1 MTGEPESADDPSGRV
16 TRPELRASDRE
27 RDQVVEILQVA
38 AGDGR
43 ITPIELDER
52 LDAALSA
59 RTLGEL
65 AGLTADLPS
74 EGMPPQ
80 AKDLVRIDQ
89 RFGGV
94 SRTGRWLV
102 PRRMEIRL
110 MFCEAKL
117 DFTDAVITHS
127 TLHLDVDLRVG
138 GNLILVTRPGVA
150 VDTDGLVRSSGEI
163 RIRPESG
170 PGAPPTLHVQLTG
183 QSRGGDITA
192 RPPRRT
198 FSELMRRRPPGNR
211 TR

>member
-1 MTGEPESADDPSGRV
+1 MTGELQSADDSSKRDAQPG
-16 TRPELRASDRE
+16 LRASDRE
-27 RDQVVEILQVA
+27 RDQVVEVLQVA

-43 ITPIELDER
+43 ITAAELDER

-59 RTLGEL
+59 RTQGEL
-65 AGLTADLPS
+65 ALLTADLPS

-80 AKDLVRIDQ
+80 AKDLVRVDQ
-89 RFGGV
+89 RFGDV

-102 PRRMEIRL
+102 PRRIELRL

-127 TLHLDVDLRVG
+127 TLHIDLDLRLG
-138 GNLILVTRPGVA
+138 GNLILVTRPGVV

-163 RIRPESG
+163 KISPQPG
-170 PGAPPTLHVQLTG
+170 PAAHPVLQVRLTG

-192 RPPRRT
+192 RPPRRKL
-198 FSELMRRRPPGNR
+198 SELMRRRPPGNSGR
-211 TR
+211 

>member
-1 MTGEPESADDPSGRV
+1 MTGDIRSADGPSERA

-43 ITPIELDER
+43 LTAAELDER

-59 RTLGEL
+59 RTMGEL

-80 AKDLVRIDQ
+80 AKELVRIDQ
-89 RFGGV
+89 RFGDV

-110 MFCEAKL
+110 MFCQAKL

-127 TLHLDVDLRVG
+127 TLLIDVDLRVG
-138 GNLILVTRPGVA
+138 GNLILVTRPGIV

-163 RIRPESG
+163 KVSPPSG
-170 PGAPPTLHVQLTG
+170 PDTRPALLVRLTG

-198 FSELMRRRPPGNR
+198 FSQLVRRRPPGLTGR
-211 TR
+211 